1 MPNSNPTNH
10 RKPKYVQ
17 ATIVYG
23 KEICEIVTFDKLE
36 PANICIFARKIPE
49 MVNL

>member
-17 ATIVYG
+17 AAIVYG
-23 KEICEIVTFDKLE
+23 KGNSENVSFDKLE
-36 PANICIFARKIPE
+36 PANICIFARKIAE
-49 MVNL
+49 MINQ